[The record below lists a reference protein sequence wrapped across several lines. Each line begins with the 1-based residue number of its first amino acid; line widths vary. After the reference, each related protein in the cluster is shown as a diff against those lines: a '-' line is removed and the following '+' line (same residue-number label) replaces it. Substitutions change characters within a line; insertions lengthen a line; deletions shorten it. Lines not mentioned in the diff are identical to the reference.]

1 MHSSRHRSSPYY
13 SYTETSTDITESVP
27 RPRFHSNG
35 IGSDQKS
42 SRDVVEGHLIP
53 NLDTRDASESELEKP
68 RSHGVHNDNFS
79 VSQEKWDD
87 DERRR
92 QRFHR
97 PGPSKRQLTSAH
109 CMSDQESLSRGIN
122 RSASK
127 ERCRSVEY
135 VPKAQPYRSG
145 VLSNILMLYNDQER
159 GFNLDEDLASSL
171 RYQPKRALEDAGVNG
186 SEDTVRIQLHIA
198 EILARHQYLQ
208 DLCRAFMAFGAP
220 THRLEECMRSS
231 ARALLI
237 DGEFLYM
244 PGCMVISFGDH
255 QTHTTEVKI
264 VRTNAGINLG
274 KLEEAYDT
282 YKKTMHEE
290 IDVNEASRRLVNITA
305 SKPKYGPWTL
315 VLVYGLASV
324 FVGPFAFQARLVD
337 LPVAFLLGSLLGF
350 LQHIVAPRSILY
362 ANVMEVFA
370 AVLTS
375 FLARAFGS
383 LRDGKLFCFSALAQ
397 SSITMILPGYF
408 VLLGA
413 LELQSHNMVAGS
425 IHMVYAIISSLFL
438 GFGITI
444 GTALYGGLDQNATSE
459 VICRSPLDP
468 RWNFLVVPPFT
479 LCIIVIFQGTWRQ
492 SPIMLGIASA
502 GYAVNYFSAVRFA
515 SNVQIANTMGALV
528 IGFLGN
534 CYSRLGYGLS
544 ATAMLPAILVQVP
557 GGLAASGSLVSGLM
571 SADQITNKTRSMYET
586 TMVGSS
592 VYVGRE
598 DMNDVIFKVGFSM
611 IQVAI
616 GITVGLFLSSL
627 LVYPRGKKTS
637 SLFSF

>member
-220 THRLEECMRSS
+220 THRLEGIS
-231 ARALLI
+231 APAQHPRDI
-237 DGEFLYM
+237 
-244 PGCMVISFGDH
+244 
-255 QTHTTEVKI
+255 
-264 VRTNAGINLG
+264 
-274 KLEEAYDT
+274 
-282 YKKTMHEE
+282 
-290 IDVNEASRRLVNITA
+290 
-305 SKPKYGPWTL
+305 SKP
-315 VLVYGLASV
+315 
-324 FVGPFAFQARLVD
+324 
-337 LPVAFLLGSLLGF
+337 
-350 LQHIVAPRSILY
+350 
-362 ANVMEVFA
+362 
-370 AVLTS
+370 LTYS
-375 FLARAFGS
+375 R
-383 LRDGKLFCFSALAQ
+383 
-397 SSITMILPGYF
+397 M
-408 VLLGA
+408 
-413 LELQSHNMVAGS
+413 
-425 IHMVYAIISSLFL
+425 YAIICPSPTDRRGVPLH
-438 GFGITI
+438 
-444 GTALYGGLDQNATSE
+444 AWLYGHIIRRPS
-459 VICRSPLDP
+459 DP
-468 RWNFLVVPPFT
+468 YHRGQDRPHQRW
-479 LCIIVIFQGTWRQ
+479 
-492 SPIMLGIASA
+492 
-502 GYAVNYFSAVRFA
+502 Y
-515 SNVQIANTMGALV
+515 
-528 IGFLGN
+528 
-534 CYSRLGYGLS
+534 
-544 ATAMLPAILVQVP
+544 
-557 GGLAASGSLVSGLM
+557 
-571 SADQITNKTRSMYET
+571 
-586 TMVGSS
+586 
-592 VYVGRE
+592 
-598 DMNDVIFKVGFSM
+598 
-611 IQVAI
+611 
-616 GITVGLFLSSL
+616 
-627 LVYPRGKKTS
+627 
-637 SLFSF
+637 